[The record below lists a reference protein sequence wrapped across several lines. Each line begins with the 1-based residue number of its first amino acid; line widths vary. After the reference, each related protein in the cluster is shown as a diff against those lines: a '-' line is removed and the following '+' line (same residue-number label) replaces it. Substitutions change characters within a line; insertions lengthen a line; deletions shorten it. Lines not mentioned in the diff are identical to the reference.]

1 MSYTNSSK
9 KNKVALIDCNSFYVS
24 CERLF
29 NPKIISRPVV
39 VLSNNDGCVISRST
53 EAKKIGIKMGEPYFK
68 VKDLVKKNNVHI
80 FSSNYALYGDI
91 SRRVMKTLKSFSDKI
106 EIYSI
111 DEAFVDLS
119 HVEDK
124 EIENYGKEIRE
135 RILKWT
141 GIPTS
146 VGIAN
151 TKTLSKVANHIA
163 KKNKTGVI
171 YLKENIDENLKNFHI
186 SDIWG
191 VGKQL
196 SKLYIKNGVDTA
208 YKLKNISNTW
218 VKKSTNVLGAKTVM
232 ELRGIT
238 CINLETQETKR
249 KSCCVSRS
257 FGKKVESLE
266 KLQESITTH
275 CLNAAEKIRNDN
287 QTTRSIT
294 IYIRTSPFD
303 KNKKYYSNSK
313 VMSELKTYQVNFI
326 NLALESQALEFG
338 EFTLKSGR
346 TSPYF
351 FNAGIFNT
359 GADLAALGSFYA
371 EAIQH
376 ANIDFDLLFGPA
388 YKGIPLAAITAS
400 SLYKNHQRDMPYAFD
415 RKEAKNHGEGGI
427 TVGAPIQGRV
437 MIIDDVIT
445 AGTAIRQSLELIE
458 SLGAKVCSVTIALD
472 RQEKGQGESSAIQEL
487 EGLGIHVVPIIQ
499 LAHILKYLEA
509 NDQTEHLEAVS
520 QYRNRYGID

>member
-29 NPKIISRPVV
+29 NPKINKKPVV

-68 VKDLVKKNNVHI
+68 VKELVRKNNVHI

-119 HVEDK
+119 HVESK

-171 YLKENIDENLKNFHI
+171 YLNENIDNHLKKFHI

-196 SKLYIKNGVDTA
+196 SKLYIKNGIDTA

-287 QTTRSIT
+287 QTTRAIT

-303 KNKKYYSNSK
+303 KNRKYYSNSITIDLP
-313 VMSELKTYQVNFI
+313 V
-326 NLALESQALEFG
+326 A
-338 EFTLKSGR
+338 
-346 TSPYF
+346 TS
-351 FNAGIFNT
+351 N
-359 GADLAALGSFYA
+359 
-371 EAIQH
+371 
-376 ANIDFDLLFGPA
+376 
-388 YKGIPLAAITAS
+388 
-400 SLYKNHQRDMPYAFD
+400 
-415 RKEAKNHGEGGI
+415 
-427 TVGAPIQGRV
+427 
-437 MIIDDVIT
+437 
-445 AGTAIRQSLELIE
+445 SLELVKTAINGLKKVYKYGYFYQKAGIVLSKLRE
-458 SLGAKVCSVTIALD
+458 ASENEFNLLAPIMENKSQTLMKAIDLTNAKYG
-472 RQEKGQGESSAIQEL
+472 R
-487 EGLGIHVVPIIQ
+487 
-499 LAHILKYLEA
+499 
-509 NDQTEHLEAVS
+509 NAVS
-520 QYRNRYGID
+520 IAQAGINNSWKMRREHSSKLDTASFDSLPKISV

>member
-1 MSYTNSSK
+1 MSYTNSNK

-29 NPKIISRPVV
+29 NPKINNKPTV

-53 EAKKIGIKMGEPYFK
+53 EAKRIGIKMGEPYFR
-68 VKDLVKKNNVHI
+68 VKELIKKNNVHI

-119 HVEDK
+119 HIGENELED
-124 EIENYGKEIRE
+124 YGKEIRK

-146 VGIAN
+146 VGISN

-163 KKNKTGVI
+163 KKNKTGVV
-171 YLKENIDENLKNFHI
+171 YLKENIDETLKNFHI
-186 SDIWG
+186 TDIWG

-196 SKLYIKNGVDTA
+196 SKLYIKNGINTA
-208 YKLKNISNTW
+208 YELKNISNTW
-218 VKKSTNVLGAKTVM
+218 VKKSANVLGAKTVM
-232 ELRGIT
+232 ELWGIT

-303 KNKKYYSNSK
+303 KNRKYYSNSITID
-313 VMSELKTYQVNFI
+313 LPI
-326 NLALESQALEFG
+326 A
-338 EFTLKSGR
+338 
-346 TSPYF
+346 TS
-351 FNAGIFNT
+351 N
-359 GADLAALGSFYA
+359 
-371 EAIQH
+371 
-376 ANIDFDLLFGPA
+376 
-388 YKGIPLAAITAS
+388 
-400 SLYKNHQRDMPYAFD
+400 
-415 RKEAKNHGEGGI
+415 
-427 TVGAPIQGRV
+427 
-437 MIIDDVIT
+437 
-445 AGTAIRQSLELIE
+445 SLELV
-458 SLGAKVCSVTIALD
+458 K
-472 RQEKGQGESSAIQEL
+472 SAIN
-487 EGLGIHVVPIIQ
+487 GLQKI
-499 LAHILKYLEA
+499 Y
-509 NDQTEHLEAVS
+509 
-520 QYRNRYGID
+520 RYGYFYQKAGIVLSKLREASENEFNLLAPIMENKSQKLMKAIDFTNAKYGRNAISIAQAGINNSWKMRREHSSKIDTASFDFLPKISV